1 MKESL
6 EEERKV
12 EEEIERRKNEA
23 DAENAKA
30 LALSEERKRIN
41 DFLAGI
47 FRRSKDGSDL
57 QDSARLGRVRRMK
70 STSDNVAS
78 MRAMVSNFSD
88 CVSQDSVNPM
98 QVTADDHTSQSIT
111 PEQPKSPGSPGL
123 RRMNTM
129 TDLAHPK
136 WFEES
141 PHDLIERQAVNER
154 RRRRKCQSEG
164 VFNMRLSNKH
174 DMGLMLLHDTA
185 IRKGPEKLAALAE
198 LTKLS
203 AEVS

>member
-23 DAENAKA
+23 DAENARA
-30 LALSEERKRIN
+30 LALSEERKRVN

-57 QDSARLGRVRRMK
+57 PDSARLGRVRRMK

-78 MRAMVSNFSD
+78 MRATISNLSEHEL
-88 CVSQDSVNPM
+88 QYSVNPM
-98 QVTADDHTSQSIT
+98 LVDDNTLQSIT
-111 PEQPKSPGSPGL
+111 SEPKSPGSPGL

-129 TDLAHPK
+129 ADLAHPK

-141 PHDLIERQAVNER
+141 PNELIERQAINER

-164 VFNMRLSNKH
+164 VFGMRLSNRH
-174 DMGLMLLHDTA
+174 DNMGPMLFHDST

-198 LTKLS
+198 LTKIS